1 MGYAFGPALTVTGN
15 YSYNELITIDFQPG
29 TLSFFNTPRNKFNL
43 GVDGQLFERK
53 LSYNANFRR
62 VDSYVFESTFATGTI
77 PTAQVVDAQFGYAVP
92 KLHTTVQVSGTNLF
106 DSTNSQV

>member
-15 YSYNELITIDFQPG
+15 YSYNELITTDFQPG

-43 GVDGQLFERK
+43 GVNGQLFERK